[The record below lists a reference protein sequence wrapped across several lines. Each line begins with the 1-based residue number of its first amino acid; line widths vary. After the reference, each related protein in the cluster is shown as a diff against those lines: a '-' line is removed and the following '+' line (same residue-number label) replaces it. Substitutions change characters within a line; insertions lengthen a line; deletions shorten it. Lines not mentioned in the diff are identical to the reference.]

1 MPVLVAVERVGV
13 GQAAGKERLVDL
25 DVTVEELSLI
35 HIYKLSEREGEVLRF
50 LAKGRNAQFISEQL
64 NISAYTV
71 KTHVYHIYQKMGVN
85 SQQELITIVD
95 ATEVEYH

>member
-1 MPVLVAVERVGV
+1 MPGGSLRRG
-13 GQAAGKERLVDL
+13 AAGWFEVAEGGFFTQRCQKVAAD
-25 DVTVEELSLI
+25 
-35 HIYKLSEREGEVLRF
+35 YKLSEREGEVLRF